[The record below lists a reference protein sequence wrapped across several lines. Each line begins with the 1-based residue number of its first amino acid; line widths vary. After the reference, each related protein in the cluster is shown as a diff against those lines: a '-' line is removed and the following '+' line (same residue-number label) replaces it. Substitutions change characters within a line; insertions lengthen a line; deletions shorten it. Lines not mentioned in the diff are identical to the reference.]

1 MSMTESQ
8 MKWAMTIAI
17 VLSLTSLSLPA
28 HAADAAAGKTVFNN
42 TCAICHS
49 AQAGKNLIGPS
60 LFDITGRKTA
70 SVVGYQ
76 YSAANKKAD
85 LTWDDATLNTY
96 LQNPQKVIPGTKMTY
111 GGLKDDTKRADL
123 IAYLTTLK

>member
-1 MSMTESQ
+1 MTKSQ
-8 MKWAMTIAI
+8 IKCAVTAMMG
-17 VLSLTSLSLPA
+17 LSLTSFSLPA

-70 SVVGYQ
+70 SVAGYQ